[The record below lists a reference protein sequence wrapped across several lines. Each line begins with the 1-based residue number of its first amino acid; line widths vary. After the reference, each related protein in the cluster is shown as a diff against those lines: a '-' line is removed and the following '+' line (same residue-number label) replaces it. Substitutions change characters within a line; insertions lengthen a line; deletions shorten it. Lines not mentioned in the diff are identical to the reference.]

1 MSRTCLDSYLYS
13 LTQEV
18 FPYFCSHIFFSRSE
32 KLRNF
37 IVSIYVLCIL
47 YIYLI
52 LYSIF
57 QRSSKVTQTLL
68 QTSPRMV
75 YKNGLGKKIQDNT
88 KLKYLLHVLSSN
100 TWKKRSR
107 ICTTVVLQYNLGII
121 FLFGLC
127 LWCENKVFLLRDM
140 TLISTVKFL
149 SNFIAMLG

>member
-1 MSRTCLDSYLYS
+1 MKNIFIVWLKK
-13 LTQEV
+13 
-18 FPYFCSHIFFSRSE
+18 YFHISVPIFFFSE
-32 KLRNF
+32 RKIAKLFF
-37 IVSIYVLCIL
+37 INICIL

>member
-47 YIYLI
+47 YIYVI

>member
-1 MSRTCLDSYLYS
+1 MLRFISLYVVW
-13 LTQEV
+13 LKK
-18 FPYFCSHIFFSRSE
+18 YFHISVPIWVFFSERKIA
-32 KLRNF
+32 KLFCIN
-37 IVSIYVLCIL
+37 ICIL

-52 LYSIF
+52 QTIF
-57 QRSSKVTQTLL
+57 YFSAKLKSYTDLITNE
-68 QTSPRMV
+68 P
-75 YKNGLGKKIQDNT
+75 KNGIQEWVRKKNSKQYEIEI
-88 KLKYLLHVLSSN
+88 SS
-100 TWKKRSR
+100 TCTIFKHFKKKRSR